1 MRPVARADRGRL
13 YRRYLRHVRSDEVA
27 TQVDVRMME
36 RAVSLA
42 RAAALHDE
50 VPVGA
55 VLYETATNRV
65 LAEASNTRETENDPC
80 GHAEL
85 IAMRQGARALGD
97 WRLTGCTLVVTLEPC
112 HMCAG
117 AIVNARV
124 GRVVY
129 GADDPKAGAVRSLRR
144 VLEDPRLNHRV
155 RAVRGVLAAECGD
168 VLREFFRRKRRQ

>member
-1 MRPVARADRGRL
+1 MMARA
-13 YRRYLRHVRSDEVA
+13 V
-27 TQVDVRMME
+27 Q
-36 RAVSLA
+36 LA
-42 RAAALHDE
+42 RAAAAQQE

-55 VLYETATNRV
+55 VLYETASERV
-65 LAEASNTRETENDPC
+65 LAEAKNTRETDNDPC

-85 IAMRQGARALGD
+85 LALREGARALGD
-97 WRLTGCTLVVTLEPC
+97 WRLNNCTLVVTLEPC

-155 RAVRGVLAAECGD
+155 RAVRGVMAAECGD
-168 VLREFFRRKRRQ
+168 VLREFFKAKRRG